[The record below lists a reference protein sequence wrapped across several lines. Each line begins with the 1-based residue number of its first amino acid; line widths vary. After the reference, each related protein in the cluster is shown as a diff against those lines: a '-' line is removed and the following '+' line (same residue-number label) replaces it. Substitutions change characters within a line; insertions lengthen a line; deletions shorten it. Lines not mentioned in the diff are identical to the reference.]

1 MVTAQL
7 DAVADDLLQ
16 LVLLG
21 VAHQQGDVYGGLCGT
36 GIARLHAELHR
47 LVAETGNGGSIL
59 DGAAVAEDDGVP
71 QFAPHHAGEMV
82 GVGPPQHGGAV
93 GNFSGKITVRHI
105 FDPLHLRLPY

>member
-7 DAVADDLLQ
+7 DAMADDLLQ

-21 VAHQQGDVYGGLCGT
+21 VAHQQGDVHGGLCGA
-36 GIARLHAELHR
+36 GVARLHAELHR

-105 FDPLHLRLPY
+105 F